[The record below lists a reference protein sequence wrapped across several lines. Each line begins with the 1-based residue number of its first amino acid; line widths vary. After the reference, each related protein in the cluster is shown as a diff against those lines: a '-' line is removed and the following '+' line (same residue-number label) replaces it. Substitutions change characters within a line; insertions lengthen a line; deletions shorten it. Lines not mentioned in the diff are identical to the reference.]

1 MNELEK
7 KIQAAES
14 RLAEIVATAEVDGGL
29 SDEQQAEIDQLE
41 KELTDLDGQKSRLA
55 AINAKLKERAPKVQ
69 PRKTA
74 PGASAA
80 VPAPTATEDLSKH
93 DPKCGFKSHT
103 EFLLSVIEAG
113 KRGTVTDDRLRNLTA
128 GSDEQS
134 TFSDSYGGF
143 LIPEAFRPSLL
154 TLNMMGDPTSGRT
167 TRIPMSGPSVKIPAR
182 VDKNHTTSVSGG
194 LRVYRR
200 AESQSVSSSR
210 MQVERITLEL
220 NSLMGLAYATDEILR
235 FSPISFA
242 ALLENGFRDEFAAT
256 VLNEKLRGTGVGEM
270 EGILNSPALLSVDEE
285 SGQSADTIL
294 FANIKKMRA
303 RCYGYGS
310 AIWLYNPDTLVQ
322 LMDMADD
329 FGRFI
334 WQPSARDGEPDRL
347 LGRPAFECDYCS
359 TLGDAGDIIL
369 ADWSQYLEAEMGGV
383 EMAQSMHVRFEN
395 KEETFR
401 FSVMNDGRGWWRS
414 AYTPPKSSTTRSP
427 FVTLA
432 ARA

>member
-1 MNELEK
+1 MNEIEK
-7 KIQAAES
+7 KIKAAEDK
-14 RLAEIVATAEVDGGL
+14 LAQIVAAAEVDGGL
-29 SDEQQAEIDQLE
+29 TDEQQAEIDSLD
-41 KELTDLDGQKSRLA
+41 KELSSLDGQKARLA
-55 AINAKLKERAPKVQ
+55 AIDAKLKERQPKPL
-69 PRKTA
+69 PRKTS
-74 PGASAA
+74 PGAAA
-80 VPAPTATEDLSKH
+80 AAPMTTEDLSAA
-93 DPKCGFKSHT
+93 DPKCGFKSHQ
-103 EFLLSVIEAG
+103 EFLLSVIETG
-113 KRGTVTDDRLRNLTA
+113 KRGIVSDNRLRNLTA
-128 GSDEQS
+128 GGDEQS

-143 LIPEAFRPSLL
+143 LIPEAFRPTLL
-154 TLNMMGDPTSGRT
+154 TLNMQGDPTAGRT

-182 VDKNHTTSVSGG
+182 VDKNHSSSVSGG

-210 MQVERITLEL
+210 MSIERITLEL
-220 NSLMGLAYATDEILR
+220 HSLMGLAYATDEILR

-256 VLNEKLRGTGVGEM
+256 VLNEKIRGLGAGEFEGV
-270 EGILNSPALLSVDEE
+270 LNSPALISVDAE

-294 FANIKKMRA
+294 FANVKKMRA
-303 RCYGYGS
+303 RCYGYGN
-310 AIWLYNPDTLVQ
+310 AIWLYNPDTLTQ

-329 FGRFI
+329 FGRFV
-334 WQPSARDGEPDRL
+334 WQSSAKDGEPDRI

-359 TLGDAGDIIL
+359 TLGGVGDLIL

-383 EMAQSMHVRFEN
+383 EMANSMHVRFEN

-414 AYTPPKSSTTRSP
+414 AFTPAVSTTTRSP

-432 ARA
+432 AR

>member
-1 MNELEK
+1 MNEIEK
-7 KIQAAES
+7 KIKAAEDK
-14 RLAEIVATAEVDGGL
+14 LAQIVAAAEVDGGL
-29 SDEQQAEIDQLE
+29 TDEQQAEIDTLE
-41 KELTDLDGQKSRLA
+41 TELSSLDAQKTRLA
-55 AINAKLKERAPKVQ
+55 AINAKLAERAPKPQ
-69 PRKTA
+69 PRKVQAGGGA
-74 PGASAA
+74 PVAA
-80 VPAPTATEDLSKH
+80 PSRTEDLSKD
-93 DPKCGFKSHT
+93 DPKCGYKSHT

-113 KRGTVTDDRLRNLTA
+113 KRGTITDDRLRNLTA
-128 GSDEQS
+128 GADEQS

-182 VDKNHTTSVSGG
+182 TDKNHSSSVSGG

-200 AESQSVSSSR
+200 AESQTVSSSR

-220 NSLMGLAYATDEILR
+220 HSLMGLAYATDEILR

-256 VLNEKLRGTGVGEM
+256 VLNEKIRGTGVGEF
-270 EGILNSPALLSVDEE
+270 EGILNSPALISVDKE
-285 SGQSADTIL
+285 SGQSADTVL

-303 RCYGYGS
+303 RCYGYGN

-414 AYTPPKSSTTRSP
+414 AFTPAVSSTTRSP

>member
-1 MNELEK
+1 MNEIEK
-7 KIQAAES
+7 KIKAAED
-14 RLAEIVATAEVDGGL
+14 RLAEIVATAEVDGGFTE
-29 SDEQQAEIDQLE
+29 EQQAEVDQLE
-41 KELTDLDGQKSRLA
+41 AQLADLDGQKARLA

-74 PGASAA
+74 PGAAA
-80 VPAPTATEDLSKH
+80 AAAAPTSTEELSKN
-93 DPKCGFKSHT
+93 DPKCGYKSHQ

-113 KRGTVTDDRLRNLTA
+113 KRGAITDDRLRNLAA

-143 LIPEAFRPSLL
+143 LIPEAFRPSVLQ
-154 TLNMMGDPTSGRT
+154 LNMMGDPTSGRT
-167 TRIPMSGPSVKIPAR
+167 TRIPMSGQAVKIPAR
-182 VDKNHTTSVSGG
+182 VDKNHTSSVSGG

-210 MQVERITLEL
+210 MQMERITLEL
-220 NSLMGLAYATDEILR
+220 NSLMGIAYATDEILR
-235 FSPISFA
+235 FSPVSFA

-256 VLNEKLRGTGVGEM
+256 VLNEKIRGTGVGEM
-270 EGILNSPALLSVDEE
+270 EGVLNSPALISVDKET
-285 SGQSADTIL
+285 GQSADTVL

-303 RCYGYGS
+303 RCYGYGN
-310 AIWLYNPDTLVQ
+310 AIWLYNPDTLTQ

-347 LGRPAFECDYCS
+347 LGRPAFECDYCA
-359 TLGDAGDIIL
+359 TLGDSGDIIL

-414 AYTPPKSSTTRSP
+414 AFTPAVSTTTRSP